1 MWVWALLLLHPRL
14 TLYIHRGRKEGRQLS
29 CKGQWRLPPSTKRE
43 PRSPFFLLLSLRAYL
58 THSLL
63 LLPPSSF
70 RSLNGN
76 DTPPFSSSFLASQF
90 AFPGKDFFGPPR
102 GKRGR
107 FKKRKTGNFPSSSFS
122 RISFIPS
129 LPLLWRSGASKQK
142 ILHSSSSLLS
152 SFSDPLFF
160 FLKKLPYI
168 VV

>member
-1 MWVWALLLLHPRL
+1 MGPSPPPPPSH
-14 TLYIHRGRKEGRQLS
+14 TIHRGRKEGRQLS

-107 FKKRKTGNFPSSSFS
+107 FKKKQNGEFSFFLFFSDLFYSFPSPPLKERSLQTKDTSFLLFSSFLFLGS
-122 RISFIPS
+122 SILLLEKTS
-129 LPLLWRSGASKQK
+129 LHCS
-142 ILHSSSSLLS
+142 
-152 SFSDPLFF
+152 
-160 FLKKLPYI
+160 I
-168 VV
+168 VCA